1 MHIIILYSVYR
12 GRRQAFF
19 TQEVASGLCSHVAKV
34 ESNDNGIK
42 KTPLCA
48 KNNTWTCTQHHLY

>member
-42 KTPLCA
+42 KNSTVC
-48 KNNTWTCTQHHLY
+48 KK